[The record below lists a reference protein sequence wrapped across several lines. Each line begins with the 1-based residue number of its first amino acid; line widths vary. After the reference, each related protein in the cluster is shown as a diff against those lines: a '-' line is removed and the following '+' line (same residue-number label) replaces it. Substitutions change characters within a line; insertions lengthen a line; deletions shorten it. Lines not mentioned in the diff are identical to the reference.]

1 MAEIGPIG
9 SVIYANQQMAGVAS
23 EKSALLNRFELQ
35 ALAAAALSQEKEREV
50 VTIRPM
56 EESHSV
62 DPDREHA
69 KEGSEQEQRRPSH
82 HEEKPP
88 VKKVKS
94 FHLLD
99 IKV

>member
-23 EKSALLNRFELQ
+23 EKSAIFNRFELQ

-50 VTIRPM
+50 VTVRPT
-56 EESHSV
+56 EESHAV

-69 KEGSEQEQRRPSH
+69 KEQSEQEQRKASH
-82 HEEKPP
+82 KEEKPP
-88 VKKVKS
+88 AKKVKT

-99 IKV
+99 VKV